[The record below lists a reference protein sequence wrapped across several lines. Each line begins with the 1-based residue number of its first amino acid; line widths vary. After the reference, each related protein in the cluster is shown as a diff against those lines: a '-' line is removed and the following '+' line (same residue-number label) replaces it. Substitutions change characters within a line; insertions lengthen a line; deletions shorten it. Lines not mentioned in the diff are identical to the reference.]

1 MTRILIA
8 LAFLNLGFPATAQET
23 PEEERSRFLSFVENR
38 LSTPNRSIRI
48 RNIQGVLS
56 SEATI
61 GEITI
66 ADHEGVWLRIQGV
79 TIDWN
84 RSALILRQRLDVE
97 RLAAETIEMLRMPLP
112 DPGLPAPEAGT
123 FTVPELPISID
134 LGQLEVERL
143 SFEDNVFGLAATV
156 SLEGSLRLEDGT
168 LDAALEVVRLDGP
181 GGQLTLEANYA
192 NETQALDINLAVSE
206 PANGMIVNLLDIP
219 GNPPLSL
226 TAAGSGPIDNFDLD
240 ISLQAAGEPAADG
253 QVQLRGR
260 DDGLAFTADLSGSI
274 EQLIQEPYRA
284 FFGAQTSLSASGV
297 ALNSGAFLLDN
308 LTLASA
314 ALQLQ
319 AAAETGVDGFLQSL
333 DLDATIGEAG
343 ESKVILPV
351 PGGDV
356 SVRSTRLGVV
366 FGKAAG
372 GMWTATLD
380 VVDLA
385 TGTFS
390 AQNLSLE
397 AGGEAQNLSQPQQR
411 RITFRADGAM
421 TGISA
426 ERPELADALGD
437 RIAIALEGGWQ
448 AGAPVMLDSATLSAE
463 AFSLLLAGRIVDY
476 AFLGD
481 IALQAGSIA
490 PFSGLA
496 GRELSGSA
504 DLEAS
509 GEVRP
514 LTGAFD
520 LRLDGQASD
529 VEVGVAALDSLLA
542 GTTRTTG
549 RIARGPDGIAAE
561 NLRIANERV
570 EITADGSFASDA
582 ADITF
587 GVDLQDLALITD
599 RATGRLTASGRALG
613 AGGLIDLKF
622 DASVP
627 NGALAGK
634 ELGDGQLTFEGTLQ
648 DGDLNGDVTGAG
660 GVGGI
665 PVDLGAKVALAED
678 ERSLREIEV
687 TAGRARLTGEV
698 VQGREGLLDG
708 RLDLDAEDIST
719 LAALALV
726 DATGSVN
733 AEILLNAADSEQRA
747 EIIATASDIRAE
759 GITIGSAGIEA
770 TATDIFGV
778 PGLEGTVSATEAS
791 AFGVEVDRAEAT
803 ATLAGET
810 TDFSAN
816 ALLKNGTAASVSGAL
831 VPEDG
836 GFELR
841 IDTFDLSQ
849 AGIGLELVQ
858 PAVFEVRGEEIS
870 FDAVALN
877 LGEGRLRA
885 SGKIGR
891 AFDVSLDVEEVPL
904 SLANTVRPD
913 LGLGGTVSGNAQVTG
928 MRTQPQI
935 TFEMQGRQISAA
947 LLENAGVSS
956 VAVDAAGRTVGG
968 NLQVDASAR
977 SPQGLSV
984 TADGRIPTTA
994 DGELS
999 LDVLATAPLALA
1011 ERFVADRGMRLTG
1024 TASFDGSITGTLA
1037 EPDINGAVT
1046 TSGVRL
1052 FDPTTGVRLSG
1063 ANLSATI
1070 ADRTIRISS
1079 ASATVAAGGRIG
1091 VTGSIGIRP
1100 EAGFPVDLRVELSEA
1115 RYVDRELVAATLSG
1129 TLTLTG
1135 QLRRDPLLAGRV
1147 VIDRAEVIV
1156 PSHIA
1161 GRAATV
1167 EVIHRNPPPAVR
1179 RTLQKARAAE
1189 GSPVPGRARA
1199 WFSSTSR

>member
-1 MTRILIA
+1 MTGLGETIDPQELTYHVGATFTRPGFLTRDTSFVASLAGDREVLDVYTRTGISGAIGLRHIFGDDLSGRIFLEASQGHFEDDAFGERDFTTLGLAGALTYDGRDSETNATEGLYLEGAVEPFYEFVQGNTALKLTAEGRAYAGLGAEDRVVLAGRLKVGSISGPSIADLPPDKLYLAGGGGSVRGYGYRTIGVETFGVTTGGRSLIEGSAELRVRATDKFGVVGFIDAAQVGAEPWPEVGDDLRVGAGAGIRYDTGFGPIRLDVGVPLDKRTGDPDFAVYVGIGQAFLTRILIA

-660 GVGGI
+660 GRRRDTG
-665 PVDLGAKVALAED
+665 
-678 ERSLREIEV
+678 RSGSE
-687 TAGRARLTGEV
+687 GRARR
-698 VQGREGLLDG
+698 GRAKLEGNRGHG
-708 RLDLDAEDIST
+708 RA
-719 LAALALV
+719 
-726 DATGSVN
+726 G
-733 AEILLNAADSEQRA
+733 AADR
-747 EIIATASDIRAE
+747 R
-759 GITIGSAGIEA
+759 
-770 TATDIFGV
+770 
-778 PGLEGTVSATEAS
+778 
-791 AFGVEVDRAEAT
+791 
-803 ATLAGET
+803 
-810 TDFSAN
+810 
-816 ALLKNGTAASVSGAL
+816 
-831 VPEDG
+831 
-836 GFELR
+836 
-841 IDTFDLSQ
+841 
-849 AGIGLELVQ
+849 
-858 PAVFEVRGEEIS
+858 
-870 FDAVALN
+870 
-877 LGEGRLRA
+877 
-885 SGKIGR
+885 
-891 AFDVSLDVEEVPL
+891 
-904 SLANTVRPD
+904 
-913 LGLGGTVSGNAQVTG
+913 
-928 MRTQPQI
+928 
-935 TFEMQGRQISAA
+935 
-947 LLENAGVSS
+947 
-956 VAVDAAGRTVGG
+956 GRTGP
-968 NLQVDASAR
+968 R
-977 SPQGLSV
+977 
-984 TADGRIPTTA
+984 RIA
-994 DGELS
+994 
-999 LDVLATAPLALA
+999 
-1011 ERFVADRGMRLTG
+1011 
-1024 TASFDGSITGTLA
+1024 
-1037 EPDINGAVT
+1037 
-1046 TSGVRL
+1046 
-1052 FDPTTGVRLSG
+1052 
-1063 ANLSATI
+1063 
-1070 ADRTIRISS
+1070 
-1079 ASATVAAGGRIG
+1079 
-1091 VTGSIGIRP
+1091 
-1100 EAGFPVDLRVELSEA
+1100 
-1115 RYVDRELVAATLSG
+1115 
-1129 TLTLTG
+1129 
-1135 QLRRDPLLAGRV
+1135 
-1147 VIDRAEVIV
+1147 
-1156 PSHIA
+1156 
-1161 GRAATV
+1161 
-1167 EVIHRNPPPAVR
+1167 
-1179 RTLQKARAAE
+1179 
-1189 GSPVPGRARA
+1189 
-1199 WFSSTSR
+1199 